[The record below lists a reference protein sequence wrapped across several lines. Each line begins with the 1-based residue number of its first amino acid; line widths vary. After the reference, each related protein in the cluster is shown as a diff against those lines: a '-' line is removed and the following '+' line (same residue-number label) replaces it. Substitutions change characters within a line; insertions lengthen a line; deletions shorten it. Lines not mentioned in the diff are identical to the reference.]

1 MKENLK
7 KVKIVYK
14 LCIIGLGNPGKKY
27 NKTRHNIGKDLLLSI
42 SQEFIN
48 EYRTKLKF
56 EGDYGESHDNEILW
70 IMPNNYVNNS
80 GSTIAKILKS
90 TNLKLNQLLIIHE
103 DLDLDV
109 GEVRFKDGG
118 GHGGHNGIKD
128 ILSKSGKEFKRL
140 RIGIGH
146 PGHKE
151 DVTNWVLTK
160 FTPKEESLINLS
172 IDKLKPIMSLIYEL
186 KFNEA
191 QKKLHTK

>member
-1 MKENLK
+1 M
-7 KVKIVYK
+7 
-14 LCIIGLGNPGKKY
+14 
-27 NKTRHNIGKDLLLSI
+27 
-42 SQEFIN
+42 
-48 EYRTKLKF
+48 
-56 EGDYGESHDNEILW
+56 
-70 IMPNNYVNNS
+70 
-80 GSTIAKILKS
+80 
-90 TNLKLNQLLIIHE
+90 
-103 DLDLDV
+103 

-160 FTPKEESLINLS
+160 FTPKEESLINSS

>member
-1 MKENLK
+1 
-7 KVKIVYK
+7 
-14 LCIIGLGNPGKKY
+14 
-27 NKTRHNIGKDLLLSI
+27 
-42 SQEFIN
+42 
-48 EYRTKLKF
+48 
-56 EGDYGESHDNEILW
+56 
-70 IMPNNYVNNS
+70 MPNNYVNNS

-90 TNLKLNQLLIIHE
+90 TNLKLNQLLIIHD